1 MLFKIYKQNND
12 QADLINSID
21 RFYRKAT
28 GAVAP
33 VTPKED
39 PDKKILGSL
48 SLNQE
53 IVDFAKSKLDQKDK
67 KMVTMLKCYK
77 MNEDK
82 SDLENTI
89 SRYF

>member
-1 MLFKIYKQNND
+1 MIFKAYKQNND
-12 QADLINSID
+12 QADLINSIE
-21 RFYRKAT
+21 RVYKKAT

-33 VTPKED
+33 AAPKED
-39 PDKKILGSL
+39 PDKKVLDTLG
-48 SLNQE
+48 LNQE
-53 IVDFAKSKLDQKDK
+53 VIDFAKSKLDQKDK
-67 KMVTMLKCYK
+67 KMMTMLKCYK